1 MFLSIRKSY
10 FLNNTSYI
18 INLITHYNTVNMTPK
33 KRAISTVLTTII
45 ILVASVVLAS
55 GVVLYGTSLFQS
67 GTAQE
72 SIAVS
77 GLKLWVHGTDPKG
90 LAWGAFSVRNSGDKV
105 VSVDKIGI
113 RGIDVPF
120 SQWYP
125 DTNATGTKLQQA
137 MNFSGW
143 TNVNGGLYKTIEDTN
158 CTGSPTIE
166 INIAIGEYVCANAAT
181 GPIGLESGDGAII
194 YFKFTNGT
202 LNSIDSGVSTT
213 VNIFAGKTGAP
224 ISVTVTSKGD
234 AG

>member
-1 MFLSIRKSY
+1 M
-10 FLNNTSYI
+10 NTF
-18 INLITHYNTVNMTPK
+18 TKTR

-45 ILVASVVLAS
+45 ILVASVVLGS

-77 GLKLWVHGTDPKG
+77 GLKIWVHGTDTKG

-105 VSVDKIGI
+105 VSVDKIQV
-113 RGIDVPF
+113 RGNDVPF

-125 DTNATGTKLQQA
+125 DLNATGTKLQQA

-143 TNVNGGLYKTIEDTN
+143 SNVDGGLYKTVVGTS
-158 CTGSPTIE
+158 CATTSTVE
-166 INIAIGEYVCANAAT
+166 INIAIGEFVCADAAT

-224 ISVTVTSKGD
+224 LSITISSKT
-234 AG
+234 